1 MDKGILFTNG
11 SVFVGGDFALLGED
25 AHIEPLISAS
35 RGEGIEG
42 GKEIVMKPGDV
53 AHIPAGMPH
62 WVKLAPNT
70 TCTYLVFKEKT

>member
-1 MDKGILFTNG
+1 MVMVTGTIT
-11 SVFVGGDFALLGED
+11 VVTGGTIKEGHGLPNQPGET
-25 AHIEPLISAS
+25 
-35 RGEGIEG
+35 RGAGIEG
-42 GKEIVMKPGDV
+42 GKELVMHPGDV